1 MDNTRHAMVIRADAR
16 AMGAITAISTRKRTL
31 GARTRTVALS
41 ECISYNPSNG
51 QSIDSATVFTPTR
64 KRNTRSKVRT
74 INADLR
80 RAAIDR
86 ALMAD
91 MGTIHGGAK

>member
-1 MDNTRHAMVIRADAR
+1 MDNAAPHSMVIRADAR
-16 AMGAITAISTRKRTL
+16 ALGAITAL
-31 GARTRTVALS
+31 GAPQRVKPRTRTVALS
-41 ECISYNPSNG
+41 ECISYNPRNG
-51 QSIDSATVFTPTR
+51 QNIDAATVFTPTR

-80 RAAIDR
+80 RSIIDR

-91 MGTIHGGAK
+91 MGTIHPNS